1 MSSWPEIN
9 EELHKKLHFK
19 PKTPKYEP
27 VTVSEALAE
36 MNAYVNAVVDLGTYA
51 FLSGENSI
59 SKHMIELEHMLDN
72 IAYQILAH
80 VSLTVGHDVDKAMGA
95 IPLYIYVSGIDKITD
110 SFKDL
115 AYLSLMGYSPSKQLY
130 SYYVC
135 LSDVITS
142 TLNGDLFNGKTIGW
156 IKEEF
161 AVEPIAL
168 LRRNEWILIPE
179 DETVLHQKD
188 RVYVTGVKENIN
200 DLLKEVGLPQIEG
213 VMPPKDVKE
222 IVSSID
228 SMIDI
233 VKLLNDLAH
242 YQLKAQDPSMIEEVM
257 EIEMFVDTLR
267 LKVSE
272 KIMRT
277 NVLDARNKFSLI
289 SLVTRL
295 EDVTDAVTY
304 TLTLPAKDVYR
315 DVLSQIV
322 ESTGERVRSF
332 MINKGLNIKDFQD
345 RLEDLDASILAVKK
359 KGEWIA
365 ITPYNM
371 GKLSANPGDSLL
383 IMYPQVLEEDVMNLM
398 KDYSKIPAEE
408 GKE

>member
-1 MSSWPEIN
+1 MSSWPKIN

-36 MNAYVNAVVDLGTYA
+36 MNAYVNAVIDLGTYA
-51 FLSGENSI
+51 YLAGESSI
-59 SKHMIELEHMLDN
+59 SKHMIELERMLDN

-115 AYLSLMGYSPSKQLY
+115 AYLSLMGYSPGKQLY
-130 SYYVC
+130 SYYVH
-135 LSDVITS
+135 LSDVVTS
-142 TLNGDLFNGKTIGW
+142 TLSGEALKGKTIGW
-156 IKEEF
+156 MEEEF

-168 LRRNEWILIPE
+168 LRRSKWMLIPE
-179 DETVLHQKD
+179 DTTSFQQSD
-188 RVYVTGVKENIN
+188 RIYVTGVKENIN
-200 DLLKEVGLPQIEG
+200 DLLKYAGLPQIEG
-213 VMPPKDVKE
+213 MTPPKDIEK
-222 IVSSID
+222 IISSID

-267 LKVSE
+267 LKISE
-272 KIMRT
+272 KIMKT
-277 NVLDARNKFSLI
+277 GFLDARNKFSLI

-332 MINKGLNIKDFQD
+332 MINKVLSIKEFQAS
-345 RLEDLDASILAVKK
+345 LEDLDASILAVKK

-365 ITPYNM
+365 VTPYNM
-371 GKLSANPGDSLL
+371 GRLSAKTGDSLL
-383 IMYPQVLEEDVMNLM
+383 IMYPQVLEEDVMNFIRN
-398 KDYSKIPAEE
+398 YSEIAGE
-408 GKE
+408 GER

>member
-1 MSSWPEIN
+1 MSSWPKIN

-36 MNAYVNAVVDLGTYA
+36 MNAYVNAVIDLGTYA
-51 FLSGENSI
+51 FLAGESSI

-130 SYYVC
+130 SYYVY

-142 TLNGDLFNGKTIGW
+142 TLNSNLFNGKTIGW
-156 IKEEF
+156 VKEEF

-168 LRRNEWILIPE
+168 LRGNKWILIPN
-179 DETVLHQKD
+179 DETVLHPRD
-188 RVYVTGVKENIN
+188 TVYVTGVKENIN
-200 DLLKEVGLPQIEG
+200 DLMKEIGLPQIEG
-213 VMPPKDVKE
+213 VEPPEDIKE
-222 IVSSID
+222 IMSSLD

-267 LKVSE
+267 LKISE

-277 NVLDARNKFSLI
+277 EVLDARNKFSLI

-332 MINKGLNIKDFQD
+332 TINKGVNIKDFQD
-345 RLEDLDASILAVKK
+345 KLEDLDASILAVKK
-359 KGEWIA
+359 EGEWIA

-383 IMYPQVLEEDVMNLM
+383 IMYPQVLEEDVLDLM
-398 KDYSKIPAEE
+398 KGYSEITNE
-408 GKE
+408 GSEK